1 MDNKIRIGNVIR
13 SLNQMVIVI
22 NGDDFSITVEDHNAE
37 LRSIRNTGSFEGFRG
52 DLHKNIHPEDREA
65 FSLFTRKKRFIK
77 ELDEKL
83 FISDEFR
90 IRHTD
95 SRYYWSE
102 ITICNA
108 SEEDSTEGHDYILL
122 IRDIHEWKTRE
133 LSEEAE
139 LRRNLEDL
147 REKYDSLFEE
157 NMKDEQT
164 GCYNRKGLRY
174 YTDIVIKE
182 ALKTGRHI
190 FVCVADLNGLKYL
203 NDTYGHAAGD
213 EAIATVSSGLLK
225 SAPQGSRIVR
235 TGGDEFLLM
244 AVLPEDSKEP
254 GEMGVKLDAGLEKYN
269 RSHRNPFEV
278 GVSYGWV
285 LLPVKDGM
293 TDLDEYIAM
302 ADEKMYEMKKERD
315 EHRR

>member
-1 MDNKIRIGNVIR
+1 MDLRISNAIR
-13 SLNQMVIVI
+13 SLNQMMIVI
-22 NGDDFSITVEDHNAE
+22 NGGDFGITVFDHNAE
-37 LRSIRNTGSFEGFRG
+37 LGNIHKTGSFEKLRS
-52 DLHKNIHPEDREA
+52 DLHKNIHPEDREL
-65 FSLFTRKKRFIK
+65 FSAFTRKKQFIK
-77 ELDEKL
+77 KLEEKL
-83 FISDEFR
+83 FISGEFR

-95 SRYYWSE
+95 NKYYWSE

-108 SEEDSTEGHDYILL
+108 AEEDSAEGSDFLILF
-122 IRDIHEWKTRE
+122 RDIHEWKTRE
-133 LSEEAE
+133 LLEEAE
-139 LRRNLEDL
+139 LRRSLEDL
-147 REKYDSLFEE
+147 QEKYDSLFEE

-174 YTDIVIKE
+174 YSDIIIRD
-182 ALKTGRHI
+182 AQNTGNPV
-190 FVCVADLNGLKYL
+190 FVCVADLNGLKHL

-225 SAPQGSRIVR
+225 SAPKGSRIVR
-235 TGGDEFLLM
+235 TGGDEFLLL
-244 AVLPEDSKEP
+244 AVLPEGSREP
-254 GEMGVKLDAGLEKYN
+254 EEMGARLDAGLEKYN

-285 LLPVKDGM
+285 LLPLKAGM